1 MHICSCCKMLTWTSP
16 SRKFNN
22 VEKSKSFIHESILD
36 APSKTVNTKRP
47 TGDIQ
52 QTCEGLQ
59 VYILFSNFYLETLKK
74 SMCINWKLTCFL
86 QNDLLKRTISQFS
99 IYNENTP
106 AGGAV
111 RFAPD
116 TRSGATTDGRR
127 FSPGG
132 TKAGGIIVYK
142 YKVLLVQ
149 SNEKKW
155 GFPKGGLEPGESFL
169 QCAKREIKEE
179 TSLDIELTEN
189 DRLFAMFCNT
199 VMYYKRLQ
207 TKPIIKLSQIYK
219 YGEDCTGIC
228 WMKLSCLQNLVL
240 KHEKQVAQST
250 AGGAACGDTTRYEVP
265 SGGREAATVPSDSK
279 PASIFNLS
287 LRRFVKHYF

>member
-1 MHICSCCKMLTWTSP
+1 MLTWTSP

-106 AGGAV
+106 PAGRVSGPAIG
-111 RFAPD
+111 RKAPD
-116 TRSGATTDGRR
+116 GTNRREAPVGAAE
-127 FSPGG
+127 GG

-250 AGGAACGDTTRYEVP
+250 AGGAATRYEVT
-265 SGGREAATVPSDSK
+265 SGGREAATVPAPSDSK